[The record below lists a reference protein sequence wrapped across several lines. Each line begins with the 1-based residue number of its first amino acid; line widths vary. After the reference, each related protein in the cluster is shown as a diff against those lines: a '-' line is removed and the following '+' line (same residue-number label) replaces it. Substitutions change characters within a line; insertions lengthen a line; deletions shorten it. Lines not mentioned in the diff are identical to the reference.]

1 MAGKLWDKG
10 YEPDKMIEEYTVGD
24 DRELDMRLAR
34 YDVEGS
40 LAHIAMLETIGL
52 LTAEELEK
60 LTAGLK
66 EIAAEIEA
74 GRFEIEPGTEDVHSQ
89 VELMLTRRLGDAG
102 KKIHSGRSRNDQVLV
117 DLKLFLRDELR
128 QVADAVKR
136 VFDRLQEQSEK
147 YKEVLM
153 PGYTHLQI
161 AMPSSFGLW
170 FGAYAETLAD
180 DMRLVAAAWHI
191 ANQNPLGSAAG
202 YGSSFPLDRTMTTR
216 LMGFEELHYNVVAAQ
231 MSRGKSE
238 RAAAAAIAAVAAT
251 IGRLAMDVCLFMSQ
265 NFGFVSLPD
274 ELTTGSSIMPHKKN
288 PDVFEIMRGRCNR
301 LQSVPNEIALLTT
314 NLPVGYHRDLQLLK
328 DILFPATT
336 EIKRTL
342 VDVRL
347 HACAHPRQR
356 AHPRRQKIRLSV
368 HGGGRQPDGAGG
380 HALPRSLQAG
390 GHGRP
395 KGRIHAHTRGAPHPR
410 RQHRQPLHG
419 PDPPQD
425 GARDAGVR
433 VGAARADNRR
443 GGEKQARTGNRR
455 GGEMQ
460 ARCGQQA
467 RMFGRSE

>member
-136 VFDRLQEQSEK
+136 VFDRLQEQSET

-216 LMGFEELHYNVVAAQ
+216 LLGFGDLHYNVVAAQ

-251 IGRLAMDVCLFMSQ
+251 IGRLAMDACLFMSQ
-265 NFGFVSLPD
+265 NFGFISLPD

-314 NLPVGYHRDLQLLK
+314 NLPVGYHRDLQLMK
-328 DILFPATT
+328 DILFPATA

-342 VDVRL
+342 RMCDFMLAHMRVNEHILEDRKYDYLFTVEDVNRL
-347 HACAHPRQR
+347 VLQGTPFREAYKEVGMAVQKGAYTPTREVHHTHEGSIGNLCTAEI
-356 AHPRRQKIRLSV
+356 RQKME
-368 HGGGRQPDGAGG
+368 
-380 HALPRSLQAG
+380 
-390 GHGRP
+390 
-395 KGRIHAHTRGAPHPR
+395 
-410 RQHRQPLHG
+410 
-419 PDPPQD
+419 
-425 GARDAGVR
+425 R
-433 VGAARADNRR
+433 VL
-443 GGEKQARTGNRR
+443 E
-455 GGEMQ
+455 E
-460 ARCGQQA
+460 
-467 RMFGRSE
+467 FV